1 MVLTG
6 LWVMWS
12 LGVTRS
18 SMWYWAHVGL
28 WIRAPPLGCREPQS
42 PLRKK
47 SMNALQHY
55 STSSVLT
62 PNRSPRA
69 PRPPTY
75 PCHVMSLH
83 PQVPPEPHTSP
94 SPVKHSAPAGCGPY
108 PLILPKS
115 MFLPLSSTIH
125 VLIRVP
131 QYPQCLP
138 LHFHPHLC
146 PTPSPAPHSSPAEA
160 IHATAL

>member
-6 LWVMWS
+6 LLDMWS

-18 SMWYWAHVGL
+18 SVGFWPHVAL
-28 WIRAPPLGCREPQS
+28 WIRAPPLGHREPQS

-47 SMNALQHY
+47 SMNALQHHP
-55 STSSVLT
+55 TSSILT
-62 PNRSPRA
+62 QNLSPRA
-69 PRPPTY
+69 HKPPTY
-75 PCHVMSLH
+75 PCHPTSPH
-83 PQVPPEPHTSP
+83 PQVPPVTHTLP
-94 SPVKHSAPAGCGPY
+94 PPEKHSAPVGCGPH

-115 MFLPLSSTIH
+115 SH

-131 QYPQCLP
+131 QYPQCSP
-138 LHFHPHLC
+138 LQFHPHIC

-160 IHATAL
+160 NHATAL